1 MASDNPAQQTSFAL
15 AYLGDARY
23 ALWCRERVL
32 QLNLGSGLTNQRVT
46 QLVRCQTQAR
56 LLRHLLP
63 LLTPAE
69 QQVCRRGVNMKPL
82 SPPRH
87 ASIRDYRQATG
98 FECLVGYWHLSDRW
112 KRLYPIIEGFDY
124 EPPPV
129 RADARVQHLLGNAR
143 SLRTHAR
150 TARCAI
156 G

>member
-1 MASDNPAQQTSFAL
+1 LASDNPAQQTSFAL

-23 ALWCRERVL
+23 ALWCRERML

-87 ASIRDYRQATG
+87 ASIRDYLQATG
-98 FECLVGYWHLSDRW
+98 FECLVGYWHLNDRW
-112 KRLYPIIEGFDY
+112 NRFEALMAEDVLQEEFL
-124 EPPPV
+124 
-129 RADARVQHLLGNAR
+129 RALQGGTLQQ
-143 SLRTHAR
+143 
-150 TARCAI
+150 AI
-156 G
+156 LQR

>member
-98 FECLVGYWHLSDRW
+98 FECLVGYWHLNDRW
-112 KRLYPIIEGFDY
+112 NRFEALMAEDVLQEEFL
-124 EPPPV
+124 
-129 RADARVQHLLGNAR
+129 RALQGGTLQQ
-143 SLRTHAR
+143 
-150 TARCAI
+150 AI
-156 G
+156 LQR

>member
-1 MASDNPAQQTSFAL
+1 LASDNPAQQTSFAL

-63 LLTPAE
+63 LLTSAE

-98 FECLVGYWHLSDRW
+98 FECLVGYWHLSARW
-112 KRLYPIIEGFDY
+112 NRFEALMAEDVLQEEFL
-124 EPPPV
+124 
-129 RADARVQHLLGNAR
+129 RALQGGTLQQ
-143 SLRTHAR
+143 
-150 TARCAI
+150 AI
-156 G
+156 LQR

>member
-1 MASDNPAQQTSFAL
+1 
-15 AYLGDARY
+15 
-23 ALWCRERVL
+23 VL

-112 KRLYPIIEGFDY
+112 NRFEALMAEDVLQEEFL
-124 EPPPV
+124 
-129 RADARVQHLLGNAR
+129 RALQGGTLQQ
-143 SLRTHAR
+143 
-150 TARCAI
+150 AI
-156 G
+156 LQR

>member
-1 MASDNPAQQTSFAL
+1 MASNNPAQQPSFAL

-112 KRLYPIIEGFDY
+112 DRWGRFEALME
-124 EPPPV
+124 E
-129 RADARVQHLLGNAR
+129 DALQEEFRTTLPGGTLQQTILLG
-143 SLRTHAR
+143 
-150 TARCAI
+150 
-156 G
+156 